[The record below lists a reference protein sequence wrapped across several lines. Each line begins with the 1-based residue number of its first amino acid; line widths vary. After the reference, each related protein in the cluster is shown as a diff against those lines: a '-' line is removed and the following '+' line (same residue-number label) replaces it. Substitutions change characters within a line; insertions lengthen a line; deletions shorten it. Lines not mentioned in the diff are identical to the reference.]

1 MNLSKRVLLDTDI
14 LSAVIRRRPPI
25 VERARFYLVEH
36 QRFSFS
42 AITQYRALERF
53 CGLSEV
59 LAITPPIIERAAQ
72 IYAKLYRR
80 GLLIGDADILIAATA
95 LSHRYVLATKN
106 GFHFGRIAELQTDNW
121 FEGRTFIKFSGEIPC
136 LLPH

>member
-1 MNLSKRVLLDTDI
+1 MNVSKRVLLDTDI

-42 AITQYRALERF
+42 AITQYEVLRGLLAKGATEQYRAFERF
-53 CGLSEV
+53 CGSSEV
-59 LAITPPIIERAAQ
+59 LAITSPIIERAVE

-80 GLLIGDADILIAATA
+80 RLLIGDAEPLALLRKERPGCAACAIL
-95 LSHRYVLATKN
+95 LADSTM
-106 GFHFGRIAELQTDNW
+106 L
-121 FEGRTFIKFSGEIPC
+121 
-136 LLPH
+136 